1 MLVVSVCCARQ
12 LTECINLVMMF
23 IVHTDKR
30 PCCMIVLRIA
40 LCDVM
45 VVVGSTDIIAI
56 VEQSFEDVMSLTVA
70 GAVSMPLQ
78 VE

>member
-1 MLVVSVCCARQ
+1 
-12 LTECINLVMMF
+12 
-23 IVHTDKR
+23 
-30 PCCMIVLRIA
+30 MIVLRIA